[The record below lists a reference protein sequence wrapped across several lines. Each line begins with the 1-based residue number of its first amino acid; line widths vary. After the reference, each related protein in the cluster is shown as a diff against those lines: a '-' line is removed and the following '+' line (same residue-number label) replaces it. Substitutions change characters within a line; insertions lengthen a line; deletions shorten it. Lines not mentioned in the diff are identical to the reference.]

1 VNAIAVTYVNMHLEE
16 LRAEAQRNRM
26 ASLVPHRSMRQ
37 RIADTGARL
46 RRALRSESPG
56 PLVPPLKNYPYGG

>member
-16 LRAEAQRNRM
+16 LRAESQRNRM
-26 ASLVPHRSMRQ
+26 ASLAPRRSMRE
-37 RIADTGARL
+37 RIAATRASL
-46 RRALRSESPG
+46 SRALTSEAPG